1 MDKIP
6 KWLKITGVVLV
17 VLLVLMIIVNAT
29 SGDKKQ
35 QQEVVQQPTQTQTAN
50 KCEDV
55 PSDVVASLQE
65 GSNTQGITLRNAK
78 AVKSNDF
85 ESVYFISADLQGAG
99 LEGNEDIATFTTNK
113 LENGGGILLSVN
125 NVAKEFF
132 VFPDASTTDAKA
144 TMSDDGAS
152 QSQTCAKQ

>member
-1 MDKIP
+1 MNKIP
-6 KWLKITGVVLV
+6 KWLKITGGVLV
-17 VLLVLMIIVNAT
+17 GLLVLMIIVNAT

-35 QQEVVQQPTQTQTAN
+35 ENNTAQQTAQTQKAN

-55 PSDVVASLQE
+55 PADVVASLQE
-65 GSNTQGITLRNAK
+65 GANTKGTTLRNAK

-85 ESVYFISADLQGAG
+85 ESVYFISADIQGAG
-99 LEGNEDIATFTTNK
+99 LEGSEDIATFTTNK
-113 LENGGGILLSVN
+113 LENGGGILMSVN

-152 QSQTCAKQ
+152 RSQTCAKQ

>member
-1 MDKIP
+1 MKTIP
-6 KWLKITGVVLV
+6 KWLKVTGGVLAG
-17 VLLVLMIIVNAT
+17 LLVLMIIVNTT

-35 QQEVVQQPTQTQTAN
+35 ENSATEQPTQTKTAN

-55 PSDVVASLQE
+55 PADIVASLQE
-65 GSNTQGITLRNAK
+65 GANTKGTTLRNAK

-99 LEGNEDIATFTTNK
+99 LEGSEDIATFTTNK
-113 LENGGGILLSVN
+113 LENGGGILMSVN